1 MYRINSMFRFYI
13 ILSIILIIFTNSI
26 NAENITKIHVLGNER
41 VSDKTIILFSELDT
55 DISVDSLTINNA
67 IQKLY
72 ETNFFQDINIS
83 FNEGV
88 LKIEVVENPI
98 VQSIIIN
105 GIKKKNIK
113 E

>member
-55 DISVDSLTINNA
+55 DISVDSLTINDA